1 MFLSCSN
8 NTGDV
13 SIFLLAS
20 WSNRMAEE
28 RNKRGVKVFYNRAQ
42 ELCRSNS
49 ETIYAPCGA
58 GISAS
63 TFYLMCPRAKQTF
76 SSHRTLYRILFCLR
90 RFSTVSGGNGEEI

>member
-13 SIFLLAS
+13 PIFLLVS
-20 WSNRMAEE
+20 WANRMAEE

-49 ETIYAPCGA
+49 ETIYAPYSA

-63 TFYLMCPRAKQTF
+63 TFYLICPRAPHPV
-76 SSHRTLYRILFCLR
+76 SDSVLLR

>member
-63 TFYLMCPRAKQTF
+63 TFYLICPRGAAV
-76 SSHRTLYRILFCLR
+76 YRILFCLR